1 MIYLA
6 CDLGAPAGETRHVP
20 LRLSTVNKTGAG
32 SSLVWVPLA
41 AMLHDT
47 GARRML
53 RKTLFNKH
61 SYVSECLLGDFLF
74 EKLDLLAQS
83 K

>member
-1 MIYLA
+1 M
-6 CDLGAPAGETRHVP
+6 
-20 LRLSTVNKTGAG
+20 GAG